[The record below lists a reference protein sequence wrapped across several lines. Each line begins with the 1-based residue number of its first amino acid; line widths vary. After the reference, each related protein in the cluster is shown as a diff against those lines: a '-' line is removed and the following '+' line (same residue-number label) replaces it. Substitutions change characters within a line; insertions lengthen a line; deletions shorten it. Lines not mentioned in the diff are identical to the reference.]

1 METRAKTMI
10 PPVTFRDMTEYKER
24 MNALLTL
31 DPRRTVVLTIDMQ
44 RNYLDMEI
52 GGDPVA
58 PDESERVLK
67 HAKELFDFARA
78 KGMLVVHVNVNRLP
92 TELERGTFGN
102 AYGKLGRKKDLSQN
116 AQAGV
121 SRIPNRLVGSPQAE
135 VPAALVSP
143 ADIHVTSK
151 KEMDSFFCTELEV
164 LLQRTLQV
172 DAVVLTGINTDTCV
186 YATTFATA
194 VRGYK
199 PIVISDC
206 VASTRGKDH
215 HWMALELMS
224 RSIAWVLTV
233 EQFKDKIRAAKT
245 ASHKR

>member
-1 METRAKTMI
+1 METRAKTFT
-10 PPVTFRDMTEYKER
+10 PPVTFRDMTEYKEK

-58 PDESERVLK
+58 PDESRRVLK
-67 HAKELFDFARA
+67 HSKELLDFARSESLPVIHVYVNRRQIELE
-78 KGMLVVHVNVNRLP
+78 KGM
-92 TELERGTFGN
+92 GASAFGR
-102 AYGKLGRKKDLSQN
+102 LGRKNDLSQN
-116 AQAGV
+116 AQTGV
-121 SRIPNRLVGSPQAE
+121 SRIPDRLVGSPQPE
-135 VPAALVSP
+135 VPAALVGP
-143 ADIHVTSK
+143 GDIYVTSK
-151 KEMDSFFCTELEV
+151 KVMDGFFGTELEV
-164 LLQRTLQV
+164 LLQRVFQA

-186 YATTFATA
+186 YATTFATS

-206 VASTRGKDH
+206 VASTRGKEH

-233 EQFKDKIRAAKT
+233 KQFKEKIRAAK
-245 ASHKR
+245 AAGNKA

>member
-1 METRAKTMI
+1 MKTDLATI
-10 PPVTFRDMTEYKER
+10 TPPVTFRDMTQYKEW

-31 DPRRTVVLTIDMQ
+31 DPRRTVVLTVDMQ
-44 RNYLDMEI
+44 RNYLDMDI
-52 GGDPVA
+52 GGSPVA
-58 PDESERVLK
+58 PGDSERVLK
-67 HAKELFDFARA
+67 HAKELLDFARTN
-78 KGMLVVHVNVNRLP
+78 GIPVVHVNVNRLP
-92 TELERGTFGN
+92 TELERNTFGN

-121 SRIPNRLVGSPQAE
+121 SRIPDRLVGSPQAE
-135 VPAALVSP
+135 VPASLVDP
-143 ADIHVTSK
+143 GDIHVTSK
-151 KEMDSFFCTELEV
+151 KEMDSFFCTELDV

-172 DAVVLTGINTDTCV
+172 EAVVLTGINTDTCV

-206 VASTRGKDH
+206 VASTRGKEH

-233 EQFKDKIRAAKT
+233 EQFKEKIRAAKGT
-245 ASHKR
+245 GHGP